1 MNLTTLSIV
10 VIIGILFLVV
20 FTTFFVIFMKWLK
33 NEVIIVVRY
42 RLSPIWTRCYHKV
55 ITPVQDRLTRI
66 AERRA
71 RERAPQAR
79 DVTTE
84 LATAPGEFYM

>member
-1 MNLTTLSIV
+1 MVIMVQDYLS
-10 VIIGILFLVV
+10 
-20 FTTFFVIFMKWLK
+20 
-33 NEVIIVVRY
+33 
-42 RLSPIWTRCYHKV
+42 SIWTRCNRMV
-55 ITPVQDRLTRI
+55 LIPVQDRLSPIRTMCYRIFIAPVQDWLTQI

-84 LATAPGEFYM
+84 LTTAPGEFYP